1 MQRKTSP
8 IKLHSLSQLMEKW
21 PATKKVT
28 PATKKVTLAV
38 NNVLVQLEDL
48 IAGEEITQATL
59 VTICLSAMQ
68 LVEHVPKLNGK
79 EKKDIVLLVLNQ
91 LVTNHIN
98 DPEQKLILFAVIDN
112 VIPVTIDTLVSVD
125 KQKIKLHVRKFFS
138 CCLKAS

>member
-8 IKLHSLSQLMEKW
+8 INLHSLINLREKL
-21 PATKKVT
+21 

-38 NNVLVQLEDL
+38 NNVLEQLADL

-68 LVEHVPKLNGK
+68 LVEHVPKLNGT
-79 EKKDIVLLVLNQ
+79 EKKQVVLLVLKQ

-98 DPEQKLILFAVIDN
+98 DLQQKLILFNVIDN
-112 VIPVTIDTLVSVD
+112 IIPVTIDTFVSVD
-125 KQKIKLHVRKFFS
+125 NQKIKFHVRKCFS
-138 CCLKAS
+138 CCLTAP